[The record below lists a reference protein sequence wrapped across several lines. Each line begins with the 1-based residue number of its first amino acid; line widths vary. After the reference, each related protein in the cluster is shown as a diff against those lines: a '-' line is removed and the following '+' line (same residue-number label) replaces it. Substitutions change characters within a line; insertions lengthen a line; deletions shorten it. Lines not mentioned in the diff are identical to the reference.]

1 MKRRIALLSTAGLS
15 IAAVSAAV
23 AQSPAR
29 GRKEQVVIQVSTPE
43 QKLWNQALNYIDN
56 LRELY
61 GPENV
66 ELELVVRRQKLT
78 RGDML
83 PNILD
88 VAGNFDAGKV
98 TLAKARAGGLRRAT
112 RRSAPGAP
120 TEPALS
126 RLAPAS
132 RELATLAWG
141 ELRSDSCDE
150 HEDEARK
157 RAGHKTGH
165 RRRLA

>member
-66 ELELVVRRQKLT
+66 ELELVALGLGIGVLKLESTQGPRVADALKAGAHVSACEVTMRRQKLT

-83 PNILD
+83 PNIGY
-88 VAGNFDAGKV
+88 VPAGLGQII
-98 TLAKARAGGLRRAT
+98 RRQ
-112 RRSAPGAP
+112 
-120 TEPALS
+120 
-126 RLAPAS
+126 
-132 RELATLAWG
+132 REGWAYVSG
-141 ELRSDSCDE
+141 
-150 HEDEARK
+150 
-157 RAGHKTGH
+157 
-165 RRRLA
+165 